1 LNTGSKHQ
9 WSMSGDWVK
18 PVENSIDGLRYG
30 MTQFDGVEFDLR
42 LTMGGELVLFHD
54 NHLSKEQIK
63 KIGGSKWTEDHTA
76 EELAELGIPTFEHL
90 LADDLFTHSWRE
102 HGKVACVEL
111 KMPHPNSK
119 IAGSVKPKKR
129 EKHARTMAKL
139 ADSMLNEVGLQQS
152 NVVLISFKRRFR
164 HACARA
170 NVRWPVAQLQP
181 AIPEMGGKRMKRIL
195 TMPSF
200 MWLSLAF
207 HLKHQK
213 LVGAPILPCALEYV
227 YGATRHI
234 TLGRTFGLTGYTGR
248 RLNRL
253 RKGYQA
259 YVWPTPIA
267 VEDSLHQLGLTG
279 MTDDSSP
286 ETITLPNGGAR
297 WTRWASQPLDPERET
312 LLQTAD
318 PVDHLALIEEAA
330 REVTPWYELTDIERR
345 GFLSMWRKRWN
356 WERDVD
362 ELAGDSSPQTMPW
375 EMSRLLGH
383 RGSGKDFR

>member
-1 LNTGSKHQ
+1 
-9 WSMSGDWVK
+9 MSEDWVK
-18 PVENSIDGLRYG
+18 PIENSIDGLRHG
-30 MTQFDGVEFDLR
+30 MTHLDGVEFDMR
-42 LTMGGELVLFHD
+42 LTMDGELVLFHD
-54 NHLSKEQIK
+54 NHLSKEQVE
-63 KIGGSKWTEDHTA
+63 KIGGSKWTEDHSTS
-76 EELAELGIPTFEHL
+76 ELAELGIETFEQL
-90 LADDLFTHSWRE
+90 LADDVFTHSWRE

-119 IAGSVKPKKR
+119 IAGSVNPKKR

-152 NVVLISFKRRFR
+152 NVVFISFKRRFR

-181 AIPEMGGKRMKRIL
+181 AIPEVGGRRMKRIL

-227 YGATRHI
+227 HGATRHI

-267 VEDSLHQLGLTG
+267 VENSLHQIGLTG
-279 MTDDSSP
+279 MTDDTSP
-286 ETITLPNGGAR
+286 ESVTHPDGGAR
-297 WTRWASQPLDPERET
+297 WTRWASQPLDPEREA
-312 LLQTAD
+312 LFQNAD
-318 PVDHLALIEEAA
+318 PSDHSALIEDAA

-345 GFLSMWRKRWN
+345 GFLSIWRKRWN

>member
-1 LNTGSKHQ
+1 
-9 WSMSGDWVK
+9 
-18 PVENSIDGLRYG
+18 
-30 MTQFDGVEFDLR
+30 MTQFDGVEFDMR
-42 LTMGGELVLFHD
+42 LTMDGELVLFHD
-54 NHLSKEQIK
+54 NHLSKEQTE
-63 KIGGSKWTEDHTA
+63 KIGGSKWTEDHTV
-76 EELAELGIPTFEHL
+76 EELAELGIQTFEQL
-90 LADDLFTHSWRE
+90 LADDVFTHSWRE

-129 EKHARTMAKL
+129 EKHARAMAKL
-139 ADSMLNEVGLQQS
+139 TDSMLNEVGLQQS

-164 HACARA
+164 RTCARA

-181 AIPEMGGKRMKRIL
+181 AIPEIGGTRMKRIL
-195 TMPSF
+195 TLPSF

-227 YGATRHI
+227 HGATRHI

-286 ETITLPNGGAR
+286 ETVTHPNGGAR
-297 WTRWASQPLDPERET
+297 WTRWASQPLDSEREA
-312 LLQTAD
+312 LLRNAD
-318 PVDHLALIEEAA
+318 PVDHTALIEEAA
-330 REVTPWYELTDIERR
+330 REVTPWHELNDIERR
-345 GFLSMWRKRWN
+345 GFLSIWRKRWN
-356 WERDVD
+356 WGHDID

-383 RGSGKDFR
+383 RGSGKDFH

>member
-1 LNTGSKHQ
+1 
-9 WSMSGDWVK
+9 MSGDWDK
-18 PVENSIDGLRYG
+18 PIENSIDGIRHG
-30 MTQFDGVEFDLR
+30 MTRFDGVEFDLR
-42 LTMGGELVLFHD
+42 LTMDGQLVLFHD
-54 NHLSKEQIK
+54 NHLSKEQTETL
-63 KIGGSKWTEDHTA
+63 GGTKWTEDRTA
-76 EELAELGIPTFEHL
+76 EELAELGIETFEQL
-90 LADDLFTHSWRE
+90 LADDVFTHSWRE

-119 IAGSVKPKKR
+119 IAGSVNPKKR
-129 EKHARTMAKL
+129 GKHARTMAKL
-139 ADSMLNEVGLQQS
+139 VDSMLNEVGLQQS

-181 AIPEMGGKRMKRIL
+181 AIPEIGSRRVKRFL
-195 TMPSF
+195 TLPSF

-213 LVGAPILPCALEYV
+213 MVGAPILPCALEYV

-259 YVWPTPIA
+259 YVWPAPIA

-279 MTDDSSP
+279 MTDDTSP
-286 ETITLPNGGAR
+286 ETVTHPNGGAR
-297 WTRWASQPLDPERET
+297 WTRWACQPLDPERQA

-318 PVDHLALIEEAA
+318 PSDHSALIEEAT
-330 REVTPWYELTDIERR
+330 REATPWHELTDIERR
-345 GFLSMWRKRWN
+345 GFLSIWRKRWN

-375 EMSRLLGH
+375 EMSRLIGH
-383 RGSGKDFR
+383 RGCGKDFA